1 MKVSKNQVVCAR
13 CHLVGLAS
21 SIGLDD
27 LVLGAQGQRQLRGET
42 ARGAQ
47 AVVKRLGMGG

>member
-21 SIGLDD
+21 GIDWAPMSSG
-27 LVLGAQGQRQLRGET
+27 VSERVRPSV
-42 ARGAQ
+42 AR
-47 AVVKRLGMGG
+47 RNRW

>member
-21 SIGLDD
+21 GMDWAPMSSGVRERVRASL
-27 LVLGAQGQRQLRGET
+27 
-42 ARGAQ
+42 ARLN
-47 AVVKRLGMGG
+47 VW